1 LNKYRIEKVAKVARQ
16 TLYTLLSRMRTAGW
30 VEVASTGTSRVG
42 LPVEYYRL
50 TKLGLFRAA
59 TMNPD
64 LTSAVR
70 SVFGAEFEEFEKRRQ
85 SAPMARFRQ
94 ELSIAEQVFER
105 RTAPPNWFLTI
116 QLKADEHGHVQHWFK
131 TGIKPLRVQRSLRE

>member
-1 LNKYRIEKVAKVARQ
+1 
-16 TLYTLLSRMRTAGW
+16 MRTAGW

-64 LTSAVR
+64 LISTVR
-70 SVFGAEFEEFEKRRQ
+70 SVLGTEFEELEKRRHV
-85 SAPMARFRQ
+85 APMARFRQ
-94 ELSIAEQVFER
+94 ELSMAEQVFER
-105 RTAPPNWFLTI
+105 GTAPPNWFLTI
-116 QLKADEHGHVQHWFK
+116 RLEADENGRVQHYFK
-131 TGIKPLRVQRSLRE
+131 TGIRPAKRQRPRPNG